1 MQINVI
7 TIVFMILLIVLNFIL
22 FNKYKKTIN
31 EIKKEYEDLEYNI
44 NIKKDDNIKKEKEY
58 ENRISIIREQLINLE
73 KELLKERR
81 KSKFKSFNFT
91 LNKNSNLS
99 FNTVEDVLKEI
110 ENKSFIFVYVDD
122 KIKLKSFNK
131 NSKIQEV
138 EIYL

>member
-7 TIVFMILLIVLNFIL
+7 TIVFIVLLIVLNFIL
-22 FNKYKKTIN
+22 FNKYKKIIN
-31 EIKKEYEDLEYNI
+31 RIKKEY
-44 NIKKDDNIKKEKEY
+44 KDNNIKKEKEY
-58 ENRISIIREQLINLE
+58 ENRINNIREQLMNLQ

-81 KSKFKSFNFT
+81 KSKFKSFNYT
-91 LNKNSNLS
+91 LNKNNNLS
-99 FNTVEDVLKEI
+99 FNTIEDVLKEI

>member
-1 MQINVI
+1 
-7 TIVFMILLIVLNFIL
+7 MILLIVLNFIL